1 MKKQLLLVCAGADEA
16 STSSASP
23 DILYPACGAA
33 PLCEELKWNGL

>member
-23 DILYPACGAA
+23 DITLS
-33 PLCEELKWNGL
+33 GLWRGSAL